1 MPEQI
6 PEAVKAMR
14 ATQAKACAAELS
26 QAYRAQFIGRT
37 LEVLFEHPIG
47 QGVWSGHSAYCFPVQ
62 ASHTAISKIYCS
74 RCLLPGY
81 PRMAYAETSC
91 SDATQYLLKKIPMM
105 RNPFPLHLIG

>member
-1 MPEQI
+1 MTEQI
-6 PEAVKAMR
+6 PEAVKATR

-62 ASHTAISKIYCS
+62 ASHTAISKNI
-74 RCLLPGY
+74 LLPVSITGLS
-81 PRMAYAETSC
+81 ANGLC
-91 SDATQYLLKKIPMM
+91 GNIVL
-105 RNPFPLHLIG
+105 